1 MFINKKDGG
10 ICMGIIGFLK
20 TLTNHKSDAISE
32 LGKLGELELKVL
44 EAKKDW
50 QAAQKVCDEVT
61 DPKHLDNAI
70 LKAVRAERKYM
81 HYLKL
86 VKQSTG
92 KGTS

>member
-1 MFINKKDGG
+1 
-10 ICMGIIGFLK
+10 MGIIKFLK
-20 TLTNHKSDAISE
+20 NLTIHKPDTIS
-32 LGKLGELELKVL
+32 KLGELELKVL

-70 LKAVRAERKYM
+70 LKAIRAERKYM

-86 VKQSTG
+86 IKESSG
-92 KGTS
+92 NGGSR